1 MISPYAKENFVDAT
15 LTDQS
20 SILRFIEN
28 NWDVGRI
35 GNVSYDEIAGRLTNM
50 FNFEHKR
57 RERVFLDTS
66 TGAVVAVEN
75 Q

>member
-1 MISPYAKENFVDAT
+1 VISPYAKENFGDST

-35 GNVSYDEIAGRLTNM
+35 GNGSYDEIAGRLTNM

-57 RERVFLDTS
+57 LERVFLDAS
-66 TGAVVAVEN
+66 TGLVS
-75 Q
+75 